1 MKHKITFALTSSLAS
16 MALAAPQD
24 GAHNSN
30 LVGAV
35 SAAPATS
42 ISSTSSNTAPLK
54 IAKDT
59 HITIIGNGIAS
70 RMPKFGD
77 FETELQ
83 VRYPDAKLT
92 IRNMG
97 DEANTP
103 AFRPQPGR
111 GYDGQYAFPGA
122 KDLVRE
128 DLKANT
134 KARGH
139 FETPDQ
145 WLTKLKTDVVI
156 ACFGF
161 TSSFDG
167 PSELDRFKKE
177 LDAFLKH
184 TQSQKYNGKSAPQ
197 VALVSSTAFE
207 NLTKI
212 QDTPNGIVENKNLA
226 LYTKAMQE
234 VAAANNVLFVDAFT
248 ASKGWIASNKEPI
261 TQDGALLNAK
271 GYQLFAPF
279 LADSIFGKAPAK
291 ASAKRAAIHAAVN
304 EKNWVW
310 HNYYKIPNGVHVYA
324 RRFKPWGPQNYPD
337 ELKKAAEMTQL
348 RDQAIWATAN
358 GKSFDLAAADAKTHK
373 LPAVPTNFKPS
384 GKNGDIKY
392 KSGEDTLAELTVPEG
407 YKIELFASETDFKN
421 LANPVKMSFDNKGRL
436 WVACMPSYPHWRVG
450 DPKPTD
456 TLIILEDTNG
466 DGKADKETVFADD
479 LHIPIGFEFAPE
491 GVYVSQSDSLILLKD
506 TNGDDKYDE
515 KEYVLSGFDDHDTH
529 HAISAFCADPS
540 GAIYMGEGV
549 FLHSNVDTA
558 YGPVRGTNGG
568 FMRYNPTK
576 KHLERT
582 SQLSIPNPWGIA
594 FDDYG
599 QNFFLHTSGKSFTWM
614 GQSTIKPKYGRNL
627 RAPNLL
633 KGNKVRPTSGL
644 EFVSSRHFP
653 DEVQGDILI
662 NNNIG
667 YLGTKQHAVSE
678 DGTGYTAE
686 YRQDLLKSDNKN
698 FRPVDLEFAPD
709 GSLYVIDWSNVLIG
723 HMQHNARDPLR
734 DHVHGRVYRITYP
747 SRPLVKPAKVAGA
760 SISELLENLKLPE
773 YRTRYRTRRELRGH
787 DADKVAAATKSWT
800 QKLDK
805 NDAEYERYLLE
816 ALWVL
821 WGVNKVDETFVT
833 NLMKAKDHKVR
844 AAATRV
850 VRYNLDKLSNG
861 QELLELAA
869 GDEHGRVRLEAI
881 NTANWLDKASGEAIL
896 ELAKT
901 KPIDDWMK
909 QSFDNANQDL
919 TGATIAQ
926 EVDTE
931 ALAWKKSGMDKKQI
945 AFMKKGR
952 EIYHREAHCA
962 TCHQEDGK
970 GLPAAG
976 FPPINGTKW
985 ATQDPERLIKLSLK
999 GLMGEIEVKGKKFNG
1014 AMTPFEGLLNDDELA
1029 SVLTYVRKSFGN
1041 NASAIKA
1048 EQVKKVRAAE
1058 IKQINLYS
1066 ADKLLKAHPHK

>member
-35 SAAPATS
+35 SAAPATN
-42 ISSTSSNTAPLK
+42 ISSTSSNSAPLK
-54 IAKDT
+54 ITKGA

-111 GYDGQYAFPGA
+111 DYEGQYAFPGA

-134 KARGH
+134 KATGH

-207 NLTKI
+207 NLSKI

-234 VAAANNVLFVDAFT
+234 VAAANNVLFVDTFT
-248 ASKGWIASNKEPI
+248 ASKTWIAPNKEPI

-348 RDQAIWATAN
+348 RDQAIWATAI
-358 GKSFDLAAADAKTHK
+358 GKPFDLAAADAKTHK
-373 LPAVPTNFKPS
+373 LPPVPTNFKPS
-384 GKNGDIKY
+384 AKNGEIKY
-392 KSGEDTLAELTVPEG
+392 KSGEDTLADLTVPEG

-421 LANPVKMSFDNKGRL
+421 LANPVQMSFDNKGRL

-558 YGPVRGTNGG
+558 
-568 FMRYNPTK
+568 
-576 KHLERT
+576 
-582 SQLSIPNPWGIA
+582 
-594 FDDYG
+594 
-599 QNFFLHTSGKSFTWM
+599 
-614 GQSTIKPKYGRNL
+614 
-627 RAPNLL
+627 
-633 KGNKVRPTSGL
+633 
-644 EFVSSRHFP
+644 
-653 DEVQGDILI
+653 
-662 NNNIG
+662 
-667 YLGTKQHAVSE
+667 
-678 DGTGYTAE
+678 
-686 YRQDLLKSDNKN
+686 
-698 FRPVDLEFAPD
+698 
-709 GSLYVIDWSNVLIG
+709 
-723 HMQHNARDPLR
+723 
-734 DHVHGRVYRITYP
+734 
-747 SRPLVKPAKVAGA
+747 
-760 SISELLENLKLPE
+760 
-773 YRTRYRTRRELRGH
+773 
-787 DADKVAAATKSWT
+787 
-800 QKLDK
+800 
-805 NDAEYERYLLE
+805 
-816 ALWVL
+816 
-821 WGVNKVDETFVT
+821 
-833 NLMKAKDHKVR
+833 
-844 AAATRV
+844 
-850 VRYNLDKLSNG
+850 
-861 QELLELAA
+861 
-869 GDEHGRVRLEAI
+869 
-881 NTANWLDKASGEAIL
+881 
-896 ELAKT
+896 
-901 KPIDDWMK
+901 
-909 QSFDNANQDL
+909 
-919 TGATIAQ
+919 
-926 EVDTE
+926 
-931 ALAWKKSGMDKKQI
+931 
-945 AFMKKGR
+945 
-952 EIYHREAHCA
+952 
-962 TCHQEDGK
+962 
-970 GLPAAG
+970 
-976 FPPINGTKW
+976 
-985 ATQDPERLIKLSLK
+985 
-999 GLMGEIEVKGKKFNG
+999 
-1014 AMTPFEGLLNDDELA
+1014 
-1029 SVLTYVRKSFGN
+1029 
-1041 NASAIKA
+1041 
-1048 EQVKKVRAAE
+1048 
-1058 IKQINLYS
+1058 
-1066 ADKLLKAHPHK
+1066 

>member
-1 MKHKITFALTSSLAS
+1 MNKRKITFALTSALAS
-16 MALAAPQD
+16 MALLEANESASK
-24 GAHNSN
+24 ATTSS
-30 LVGAV
+30 LVGA
-35 SAAPATS
+35 AAAA
-42 ISSTSSNTAPLK
+42 NTATDSLK
-54 IAKDT
+54 LAPNS
-59 HITIIGNGIAS
+59 HITIIGNGLAS

-83 VRYPDAKLT
+83 VRYPEAKLT
-92 IRNMG
+92 IRNVG
-97 DEANTP
+97 DEGNTP
-103 AFRPQPGR
+103 AFRPHPGL
-111 GYDGQYAFPGA
+111 GHDGQYAFPGA
-122 KDLVRE
+122 KELVRE
-128 DLKANT
+128 DLKADT
-134 KARGH
+134 RATGH

-161 TSSFDG
+161 SSSFDG
-167 PSELDRFKKE
+167 PNELDRFKSE

-184 TQSQKYNGKSAPQ
+184 TKAQKYNGKSAPQ
-197 VALVSSTAFE
+197 VALVGPTAFE
-207 NLTKI
+207 NLSDI
-212 QDTPNGIVENKNLA
+212 QDTPDGVVANKNLA
-226 LYTKAMQE
+226 LYTAAMQE
-234 VAAANNVLFVDAFT
+234 IAATNSVLFVDAFS
-248 ASKGWIASNKEPI
+248 ASKNWIASNTAPI
-261 TQDGALLNAK
+261 TQDGALLNAQ
-271 GYQLFAPF
+271 GYALLAPF
-279 LADSIFGKAPAK
+279 LADGIFGKAPAV
-291 ASAKRAAIHAAVN
+291 ASAKRAAIHDAVN
-304 EKNWVW
+304 EKNWLW

-324 RRFKPWGPQNYPD
+324 RRFKPYGPQNYPD
-337 ELKKAAEMTQL
+337 ELKKADEMTQV

-373 LPAVPTNFKPS
+373 LPAVETNYQPS
-384 GKNGDIKY
+384 TKNGSLEY
-392 KSGEDTLAELTVPEG
+392 QSGEDMLAELTVPEG
-407 YKIELFASETDFKN
+407 YKIELFASETEFKN
-421 LANPVKMSFDNKGRL
+421 LANPVQMSFDNKGRL

-450 DPKPTD
+450 DPKPSD
-456 TLIILEDTNG
+456 TLVILEDTNG

-491 GVYVSQSDSLILLKD
+491 GVYVSQADSLVLLKD

-540 GAIYMGEGV
+540 GAFYMGEGV

-558 YGPVRGTNGG
+558 YGTVRGTNGG
-568 FMRYNPTK
+568 FMRYNPTR
-576 KHLERT
+576 KHLER
-582 SQLSIPNPWGIA
+582 SAQLNIPNPWGVA

-599 QNFFLHTSGKSFTWM
+599 QNFFLFSSGTSFAWM
-614 GQSTIKPKYGRNL
+614 GQTTIQPAYGRNL
-627 RAPNLL
+627 AATDIISS
-633 KGNKVRPTSGL
+633 NKVRPTSGL

-678 DGTGYTAE
+678 NGTGYKTQ
-686 YRQDLLKSDNKN
+686 YRQDLLKSDNGN

-723 HMQHNARDPLR
+723 HMQHNARDPHR

-747 SRPLVKPAKVAGA
+747 SRPLVKPANIDGA
-760 SISELLENLKLPE
+760 SITELLANLTLPE

-787 DADKVAAATKSWT
+787 DADTVATATKKWAQS
-800 QKLDK
+800 LDK
-805 NDAEYERYLLE
+805 KDPDYERHQLE

-821 WGVNKVDETFVT
+821 WGVNKVDQTLVT
-833 NLMKAKDHKVR
+833 NLLKAKDHKVR
-844 AAATRV
+844 AAAARV
-850 VRYNLDKLSNG
+850 VRYNLDKLSNA

-881 NTANWLDKASGEAIL
+881 NTANWLDKASGVAIL
-896 ELAKT
+896 EIAKT
-901 KPIDDWMK
+901 KPIDKWIK
-909 QSFDNANQDL
+909 QSYDNANYDL
-919 TGATIAQ
+919 TGAKIA
-926 EVDTE
+926 VVKDTE
-931 ALAWKKSGMDKKQI
+931 AIRWKKAGMKRDEI
-945 AFMKKGR
+945 AFMKNGR

-962 TCHQEDGK
+962 TCHQDDGK

-976 FPPINGTKW
+976 FPPINGSKW
-985 ATQDPERLIKLSLK
+985 ATQDPDRLIKLSLK

-1014 AMTPFEGLLNDDELA
+1014 AMTPFEGLLNDEELA

-1041 NASAIKA
+1041 NASAIST

-1058 IKQINLYS
+1058 IKRIGLYTGEE
-1066 ADKLLKAHPHK
+1066 LLKAHPHK